1 MKKLFVLLLMLCC
14 LLAACNSSENVPNT
28 PDEDDTTVPQQTATE
43 ENTEENTEEITEE
56 TTEETTEDTTEETIE
71 EITQPVDTPRI
82 VKPLPQTVSL
92 EDIQD
97 VTLFISLE
105 EGDITVDENGQAWM
119 KVTVH
124 TYDVYDMVDISNLQ
138 VGDTILLRG
147 REIEVTQLD
156 RGPRTVDVNGGE
168 DNGGFQLWTDEEG
181 VYYEL
186 SYSDMK
192 AWQSVGE
199 VTLPIAENFTF
210 VDDSDPEIREALF
223 TLQDL
228 LGEGKEVFYFFIPR
242 NTTIV
247 VENGQI
253 TCLFRRYIP

>member
-1 MKKLFVLLLMLCC
+1 MKKVFVLLLMLCC
-14 LLAACNSSENVPNT
+14 LLAACNSSENIPST
-28 PDEDDTTVPQQTATE
+28 PDEDDATAPEQTATE
-43 ENTEENTEEITEE
+43 ESTEES
-56 TTEETTEDTTEETIE
+56 TEDTTEVTTE
-71 EITQPVDTPRI
+71 EITQPVGAARI

-92 EDIQD
+92 EDIQN
-97 VTLFISLE
+97 VTLFVSLE

-124 TYDVYDMVDISNLQ
+124 TYDLYDMVDISNLQ
-138 VGDTILLRG
+138 VGDIILLRG
-147 REIEVTQLD
+147 REIEVTELD

-210 VDDSDPEIREALF
+210 VDDSDPEIREAVF

-247 VENGQI
+247 VENGEI